1 MSRKRKIVQ
10 NVKYLE
16 PNVNFNTIWSSLP
29 KKLHILV
36 IKKMKSKNKM
46 NSDFRNN
53 KIISQ
58 KKIIISKEHKVQNV
72 GKNQVIKKTT
82 QKPHSLVK
90 GKKMWI
96 NRKK

>member
-1 MSRKRKIVQ
+1 
-10 NVKYLE
+10 
-16 PNVNFNTIWSSLP
+16 
-29 KKLHILV
+29 
-36 IKKMKSKNKM
+36 MKSKNKM

-90 GKKMWI
+90 GKKM
-96 NRKK
+96 